1 MMPGLPTLSPL
12 GLLLPRG
19 SNLVSMVQTGGLSS
33 PAGRLDGLG
42 IVSPR
47 VSPIVAMFQGV
58 PKTRSEQMLYGLT
71 VLSPR
76 AAVLVGML
84 QMARDLP
91 STARSS
97 AKSVVPATP
106 GG

>member
-1 MMPGLPTLSPL
+1 
-12 GLLLPRG
+12 
-19 SNLVSMVQTGGLSS
+19 
-33 PAGRLDGLG
+33 
-42 IVSPR
+42 
-47 VSPIVAMFQGV
+47 MFQGV